1 MEQGISF
8 KKILQSMSYALEI
21 TRLLWRINKVMFIGI
36 IILSILQGLSPIAML
51 YLTQELI
58 NSVVIS
64 WENGFKY
71 IVQMFTILCIFS
83 IVNELVSTIHTYL
96 NGLYETKISNEVT
109 LSIVKKAKT
118 LELEDFENAEL
129 QDQLKRA
136 QEEAAYRPYATF
148 QILLGMGTNLIT
160 LCSAAVYL
168 ITWKW
173 WVAVLLMV
181 IPFTSFISFIK
192 LSKAEFEINWNRAS
206 KFRLAWYYKHLQ
218 TNDKTFKEV
227 KLYNIGGY
235 LFQGLKKILDSF
247 YNEDSFIAK
256 RKLKLSLLFEIINL
270 SVILSLTYLI
280 LKGAYSKE
288 FLIGNIIGYIQAIR
302 QTHSTSKS
310 TILGLVSFA
319 QNAMYLEVLFD
330 FLNWKKDNNIDNT
343 RIENNNKNQLK
354 EIKTVEFK
362 NVSFTY
368 PGMEFP
374 ILKNVSFKIEQ
385 GETLA
390 IVGKNGSGK
399 STIVKLLTKMYSE
412 YQGEILINNVPIQDI
427 EEAVLYREISTVFQ
441 DFEKY
446 EMPVRN
452 NIGFGNINDM
462 DDDNKLYIAA
472 EKAGIKNL
480 IEAMPQELD
489 QQLGKWFAEGHQL
502 SGGQW
507 QRIAIARA
515 FMRDSTLCILD
526 EPSAALDPIS
536 EKEVFETFSDLM
548 RNKIGLFIS
557 HRYSSVRFAD
567 KILVMEDGY
576 AAELGS
582 HEELINS
589 EGLYAELYDT
599 QVAAILNR

>member
-1 MEQGISF
+1 MEQGISLN
-8 KKILQSMSYALEI
+8 KIRQSISHALKI
-21 TRLLWRINKVMFIGI
+21 TRILWQINKVMFIAI
-36 IILSILQGLSPIAML
+36 IVLTVLQGLSPVVML
-51 YLTQELI
+51 YITQELI

-64 WENGFKY
+64 WESGFKY
-71 IVQMFTILCIFS
+71 VIQMFIIFS
-83 IVNELVSTIHTYL
+83 LFSVVNELVNTIHTYL
-96 NGLYETKISNEVT
+96 TGLYETKISNEVT
-109 LSIVKKAKT
+109 LSIVNKAKT

-148 QILLGMGTNLIT
+148 QIILGMGTNLIT
-160 LCSAAVYL
+160 LCAAAAYL

-173 WVAVLLMV
+173 WVALLLMV

-192 LSKAEFEINWNRAS
+192 LSQAEFEINWNRAS
-206 KFRLAWYYKHLQ
+206 KFRLAWYYKYLQ

-235 LFQGLKKILDSF
+235 LFQKLKKILDSF
-247 YNEDSFIAK
+247 YAEDRFIAK
-256 RKLKLSLLFEIINL
+256 RKLKLTLLFEIINL
-270 SVILSLTYLI
+270 TVILSLTFLI

-310 TILGLVSFA
+310 TILGIISFV

-330 FLNWKKDNNIDNT
+330 FLNW
-343 RIENNNKNQLK
+343 NNKKKNSTMLLTNK
-354 EIKTVEFK
+354 VEDNLEEIKSVEFK

-368 PGMEFP
+368 PGMDTP
-374 ILKNVSFKIEQ
+374 SLKNVSFKIEQ
-385 GETLA
+385 GDTLA
-390 IVGKNGSGK
+390 VVGKNGSGK
-399 STIVKLLTKMYSE
+399 STIVKLLTKMYHE
-412 YQGEILINNVPIQDI
+412 YEGDILINNIPIQNI
-427 EEAVLYREISTVFQ
+427 KEEILYKEISTVFQ

-452 NIGFGNINDM
+452 NIGFGNISNM
-462 DDDNKLYIAA
+462 QDDQQLSIAA
-472 EKAGIKNL
+472 EKAGIKDV
-480 IEAMPQELD
+480 IESMPQKLD
-489 QQLGKWFAEGHQL
+489 NQLGRWFAEGYQL

-515 FMRDSTLCILD
+515 FMRNATLCILD

-536 EKEVFETFSDLM
+536 EKEVFETFKHLM
-548 RNKIGLFIS
+548 EQKIGIFIS

-567 KILVMEDGY
+567 KILVLENGY
-576 AAELGS
+576 AVEFGN
-582 HEELINS
+582 HEQLLNEK
-589 EGLYAELYDT
+589 GVYAELYDT